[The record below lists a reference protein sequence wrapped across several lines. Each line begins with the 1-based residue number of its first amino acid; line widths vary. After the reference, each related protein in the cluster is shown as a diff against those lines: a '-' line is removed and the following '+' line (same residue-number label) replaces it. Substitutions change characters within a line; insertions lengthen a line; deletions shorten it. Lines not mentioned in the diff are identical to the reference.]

1 MFVIK
6 IVQVV
11 VIILQI
17 NIITNKVHQK
27 NYVLK
32 NVKKIQYNIN
42 KTIVNNFIAVN
53 THLVIKYQDMKKR
66 LMEYV
71 QMFVQTIITKKQQNK

>member
-1 MFVIK
+1 MFAIK

-11 VIILQI
+11 VIMLQI
-17 NIITNKVHQK
+17 NIIINKVHQK

-32 NVKKIQYNIN
+32 NVKKILYNIN
-42 KTIVNNFIAVN
+42 RIVVNKFIVVN
-53 THLVIKYQDMKKR
+53 IHLVIKYQDMKKK

-71 QMFVQTIITKKQQNK
+71 QMSVQTIITKKQQNK